1 MTRKNTAGWT
11 IEDEHIYE
19 AFKIFTLK
27 RSRRVNPR
35 TQKPFD
41 FFLMEGLS
49 WVNVIPLT
57 PQNEVILVRQY
68 RHGAEEYTLEI
79 PGGCIEADEP
89 DPSVAALR
97 ELREETGYTT
107 GEIASLGIIHPNP
120 AMMSMKLH
128 TYVARNCILSEAQ
141 ALDPGEDIEVIVRP
155 LSAVTELVRSGGIT
169 HALVVA
175 AFGLLQMRDPVRRI

>member
-11 IEDEHIYE
+11 IEDEHIYQ

-41 FFLMEGLS
+41 FFLMDGLS

-97 ELREETGYTT
+97 ELREETGYTA
-107 GEIASLGIIHPNP
+107 GEIAPLGVIHPNP

-128 TYVARNCILSEAQ
+128 TYVARNCLLTEVQ
-141 ALDPGEDIEVIVRP
+141 ALDPGEDIEVVVHP
-155 LSAVTELVRSGGIT
+155 LPTVLELVRAGGIT

-175 AFGLLQMRDPVRRI
+175 AFGLLQMHNTSSRT

>member
-1 MTRKNTAGWT
+1 MLKINPAGWI
-11 IEDEHIYE
+11 IEDEHIYQ

-35 TQKPFD
+35 TGKPFD

-57 PQNEVILVRQY
+57 SANEVVLVRQY
-68 RHGAEEYTLEI
+68 RHGAEELTLEI
-79 PGGCIEADEP
+79 PGGCIELDET
-89 DPSVAALR
+89 DPASAALR
-97 ELREETGYTT
+97 ELREETGFTT
-107 GEIASLGIIHPNP
+107 NEIEPLGIIHPNP

-128 TYVARNCILSEAQ
+128 TYVARNCTLSGIQ
-141 ALDPGEDIEVIVRP
+141 VLDPGEDIEVILKP
-155 LSAVTELVRSGGIT
+155 LAEVLDLVRSGQIT

-175 AFGLLQMRDPVRRI
+175 AFGLFALGQREG

>member
-1 MTRKNTAGWT
+1 MDKKTRSGWT
-11 IEDEHIYE
+11 VEEEHIYQ
-19 AFKIFTLK
+19 AFKIFTVK

-57 PQNEVILVRQY
+57 PQNEVVLVRQY
-68 RHGAEEYTLEI
+68 RHGAEDYTLEI
-79 PGGCIEADEP
+79 PGGCIEVDEP
-89 DPSVAALR
+89 DPAVAALR
-97 ELREETGYTT
+97 ELKEETGYHSR
-107 GEIASLGIIHPNP
+107 EIELLGVVHPNP

-128 TYVARNCILSEAQ
+128 TYVARNCLSVGLQ
-141 ALDPGEDIEVIVRP
+141 ALDPGEDIEVIVKP
-155 LSAVTELVRSGGIT
+155 LPEVLELVRHGGIT

-175 AFGLLQMRDPVRRI
+175 AFGLLGLRSFEIRR

>member
-1 MTRKNTAGWT
+1 MNRKNSGGWT
-11 IEDEHIYE
+11 VEEEHIYQ

-57 PQNEVILVRQY
+57 PQNDVVLVRQY
-68 RHGAEEYTLEI
+68 RHGCEDFTLEI

-89 DPSVAALR
+89 DPSVSAHR
-97 ELREETGYTT
+97 ELREETGYEAR
-107 GEIASLGIIHPNP
+107 EITPLGVIHPNP

-128 TYVARNCILSEAQ
+128 TYVARDCILSGTPM
-141 ALDPGEDIEVIVRP
+141 LDPGEDIEVIVRP
-155 LSAVTELVRSGGIT
+155 LAEVMNLVRTGGIS

-175 AFGLLQMRDPVRRI
+175 AFGLMQLHAAIEQK